1 MSTICII
8 QSQRKTGSP
17 NLLISGS
24 SISRYSHKPDAEDHE
39 DFCRVKIM
47 LHHSHLE
54 LNDLR
59 DIDGETVCVC
69 VFLFNVRVRV
79 ACKAT

>member
-1 MSTICII
+1 MSTICIV

-59 DIDGETVCVC
+59 DIDGETVSSSIVQLLNSRLLS
-69 VFLFNVRVRV
+69 FEI
-79 ACKAT
+79 

>member
-1 MSTICII
+1 MSTICIV

-24 SISRYSHKPDAEDHE
+24 SISRYSNKPDAEDHE

-59 DIDGETVCVC
+59 GIDGETVSSSIVQLLNGRLLS
-69 VFLFNVRVRV
+69 FEI
-79 ACKAT
+79 